1 MKVPRCRGQWPQAVS
16 GNNSEGSQGRAI
28 PEAGDKCTEARSRA
42 VKCRACAVKT
52 KEGERAKTHVAR
64 RRAEQQRP
72 LPKDLVP
79 SLSLSDVNPC
89 MKNTLTSSDFNK
101 G

>member
-1 MKVPRCRGQWPQAVS
+1 MKVPRCRVQWPQAVS

-28 PEAGDKCTEARSRA
+28 PEAGDKCTEARS
-42 VKCRACAVKT
+42 CAVKT